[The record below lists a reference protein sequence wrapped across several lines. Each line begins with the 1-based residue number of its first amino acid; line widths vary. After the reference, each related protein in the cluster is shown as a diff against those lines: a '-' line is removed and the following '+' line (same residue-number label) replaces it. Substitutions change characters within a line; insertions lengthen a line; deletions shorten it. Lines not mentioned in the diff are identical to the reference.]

1 MVIVYAGIELLVV
14 LPDLGGLHIPVQRRR
29 SKFGM
34 SDGKVGGSFEK
45 VGRWDDERVGGYCSS
60 PAC

>member
-1 MVIVYAGIELLVV
+1 MVNVYAGIELSAV

-29 SKFGM
+29 SKFEM
-34 SDGKVGGSFEK
+34 SGGKVGGSFGK
-45 VGRWDDERVGGYCSS
+45 VGRWDDERVGGCCSS